1 MSVWKTLKYIPY
13 PQCSNALTKYTYQ
26 YDLIFSYVLV
36 QGATQKFRDEL
47 FWKSTV
53 RYI

>member
-1 MSVWKTLKYIPY
+1 MLQVYILQVY
-13 PQCSNALTKYTYQ
+13 ILQ
-26 YDLIFSYVLV
+26 V
-36 QGATQKFRDEL
+36 QGATQKFLDEL